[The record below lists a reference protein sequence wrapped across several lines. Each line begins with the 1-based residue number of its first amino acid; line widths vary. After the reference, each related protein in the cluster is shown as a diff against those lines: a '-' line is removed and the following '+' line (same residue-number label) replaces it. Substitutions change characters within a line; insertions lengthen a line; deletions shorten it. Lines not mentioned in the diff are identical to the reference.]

1 MISLLLTLP
10 WQPLF
15 YSSLVLLSLFFDI
28 RGKIGVILVMFVTL
42 YWSFPPF
49 ALLFFVEVHRRRSYV
64 LPYFPAR
71 IKSFIIMERW
81 WLIYVILFFLL
92 WVTEINAGCIPLLL
106 SLGDCVIEQPPAHSR
121 NTWSF
126 SLPSSIRFVSVA
138 SICGWSP
145 SNATQMQAYFCL
157 AFLALYDSYSRFRCS
172 SSSLRKEISDN
183 WASASVTTLEIMHR
197 LKGRANVPTSV

>member
-1 MISLLLTLP
+1 MISLRLTLP

-28 RGKIGVILVMFVTL
+28 RGKIGVILVMFLTL

-81 WLIYVILFFLL
+81 WLIYVILFFLPFEL
-92 WVTEINAGCIPLLL
+92 LRSTQGASLCYCRWVIASSNNLQPTPGTPGLFLCPPRSGLSPRLQFAGGLHQMLHRCR
-106 SLGDCVIEQPPAHSR
+106 H
-121 NTWSF
+121 T
-126 SLPSSIRFVSVA
+126 FV
-138 SICGWSP
+138 WH
-145 SNATQMQAYFCL
+145 F
-157 AFLALYDSYSRFRCS
+157 
-172 SSSLRKEISDN
+172 
-183 WASASVTTLEIMHR
+183 
-197 LKGRANVPTSV
+197 